1 MKKNLILGALFITTG
16 VFAHDHF
23 LYTDDLDATG
33 KDSIKI
39 KAMLCHPD
47 EGKEEGAVNIG
58 TINGKTTLPK
68 KFFVVH
74 NGKTTD
80 LTDKVKI
87 GKITTDKNTAT
98 TFDII
103 YGKED
108 GLKGGGS
115 WVFFME
121 PGETQDEGYSFFP
134 SVKLIVTKDFEGAD
148 YYQRVAKGSNEIV
161 PLLNPVNAWKEN
173 VFRAKFIDKNGKPIK
188 NARVDVHFI
197 NADIDIQN
205 DLYRGGDEMEKVG
218 VRVFTDENG
227 VFAFTPSRAGKWV
240 IRAVASLDKEK
251 KDVHDTSLIVQ
262 FE

>member
-1 MKKNLILGALFITTG
+1 MKRKLVIGALIISASA
-16 VFAHDHF
+16 FAHDHF
-23 LYTDDLDATG
+23 MYTDNLDVTG
-33 KDSIKI
+33 KDSFKM

-47 EGKEEGAVNIG
+47 EGKEEGAVNVG

-74 NGKTTD
+74 NGKKTD

-87 GKITTDKNTAT
+87 GKIKTDKNIAT
-98 TFDII
+98 TFDTV

-121 PGETQDEGYSFFP
+121 PGETRDEGYAFFP
-134 SVKLIVTKDFEGAD
+134 SVKLIVIKDSEGMD
-148 YYQRVAKGSNEIV
+148 YKERVAENSNEIV

-173 VFRAKFIDKNGKPIK
+173 VFRAKFVDKNGMPIK

-197 NADIDIQN
+197 NADIDTVN
-205 DLYRGGDEMEKVG
+205 DLYKGGDEMEKVG
-218 VRVFTDENG
+218 VRMYTDDNG
-227 VFAFTPSRAGKWV
+227 VFAFSPSRAGKWV
-240 IRAVASLDKEK
+240 IRAVASMDKEK
-251 KDVHDTSLIVQ
+251 KIVHDSSLVVQ
-262 FE
+262 FK